1 MPRQRQ
7 RHRARGD
14 RPRLAAG
21 LGLACRVSPGSNWE
35 MLRAF
40 LSQHIAVVL
49 SYLDMSFDN
58 GESDCAE
65 QSIRAL
71 ARV

>member
-1 MPRQRQ
+1 
-7 RHRARGD
+7 
-14 RPRLAAG
+14 
-21 LGLACRVSPGSNWE
+21 